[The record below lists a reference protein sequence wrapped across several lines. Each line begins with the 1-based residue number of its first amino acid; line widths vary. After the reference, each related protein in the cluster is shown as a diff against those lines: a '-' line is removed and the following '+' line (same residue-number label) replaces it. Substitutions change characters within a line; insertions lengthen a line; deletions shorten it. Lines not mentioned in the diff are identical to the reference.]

1 MLFSLL
7 GLEKDTVLKLISWKH
22 SFKRL
27 NEEYEIAK
35 KKKQALDNLFE
46 SGRIS
51 QATRDSFDNDINAVI
66 TEIEKQQKDLLVKMQ
81 GKAQELESQL
91 KTLETLLANYEIQ
104 HVVGEIEEEAYQREI
119 NLLSTGL
126 DSAKRELDI
135 IKEATNQL
143 CPPIEETT
151 TKPSLPAEE
160 SKVEAVQNEPVEN
173 IPSPPA
179 EVEVNTEPCPQEP
192 AVTIEEAA
200 PEQPKIEC
208 ETTVSAEMPQEA
220 KEAPQEIVEQ
230 PQATEETIQT
240 VEETVEAIEN
250 KPEVTEDVPPAMDE
264 ATEVIDDNPE
274 NMEEMPE
281 EIEIQPQPIVET
293 PNVLEDEPQEVEVTP
308 QLMEDMPEEAHP
320 PQAPKEAPQ
329 EITVEAAAD
338 EEQETEETVASAET
352 DENSESQDT

>member
-104 HVVGEIEEEAYQREI
+104 HVVGKIEE
-119 NLLSTGL
+119 
-126 DSAKRELDI
+126 
-135 IKEATNQL
+135 
-143 CPPIEETT
+143 
-151 TKPSLPAEE
+151 
-160 SKVEAVQNEPVEN
+160 VQNEPVEN

-179 EVEVNTEPCPQEP
+179 EVEVNTEPCAQEP
-192 AVTIEEAA
+192 AVTIEEAV

-208 ETTVSAEMPQEA
+208 ENTVSAEMPQEA
-220 KEAPQEIVEQ
+220 EEAPQEIVEQ

-250 KPEVTEDVPPAMDE
+250 KPEVTEDVPPVMDE
-264 ATEVIDDNPE
+264 MTEGIADNPE
-274 NMEEMPE
+274 NTEEIPE

-320 PQAPKEAPQ
+320 PHAPKEAPQ

-338 EEQETEETVASAET
+338 EEQEAAETAASAEA
-352 DENSESQDT
+352 DENNENQDTY